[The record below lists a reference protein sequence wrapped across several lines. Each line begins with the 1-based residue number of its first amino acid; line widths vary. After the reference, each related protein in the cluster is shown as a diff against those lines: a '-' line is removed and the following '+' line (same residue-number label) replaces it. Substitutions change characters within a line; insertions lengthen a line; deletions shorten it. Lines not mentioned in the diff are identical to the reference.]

1 MGTNA
6 TGTTGNTDWLGR
18 NLDMLS
24 EDEKRAQN
32 FPKYWGGWMGFQ
44 GPQADLVA
52 KSATTG
58 DKLTTQGNDLLGS
71 SIDALSKSTDFFS
84 KLLGGDED
92 ALMRTVQPATDTI
105 LHQYDTAKRSAAEFA
120 PRGGGR
126 NAAMQDADF
135 AQAGD
140 ISKLVGGAGPMAAD
154 KLRDIG
160 AQFGY
165 IGLGATGQGENATQ
179 DVLRNIFQQQSLYLQ
194 SQGQGFQQS
203 MQVGQGFGQLAAM
216 IAMML

>member
-6 TGTTGNTDWLGR
+6 QGSSGTDWLGR
-18 NLDMLS
+18 NLDTMS
-24 EDEKRAQN
+24 EDEKRALN

-58 DKLTTQGNDLLGS
+58 DKLTTQGTGLLNS
-71 SIDALSKSTDFFS
+71 SISAMDKSTDFFS
-84 KLLGGDED
+84 KLLGGDSD
-92 ALMRTVQPATDTI
+92 ALMRTVQPQVDTI

-135 AQAGD
+135 AEAGD
-140 ISKLVGGAGPMAAD
+140 ISKLIGGAAPMAAD
-154 KLRDIG
+154 KLRDIA

-165 IGLGATGQGENATQ
+165 IGLGASGQGENATQ
-179 DVLRNIFQQQSLYLQ
+179 DAMKNIFQQQGLYLQ
-194 SQGQGFQQS
+194 SQGQGFNQS
-203 MQVGQGFGQLAAM
+203 MQIGQGIGSLAAM
-216 IAMML
+216 LAMLL